1 MTSVVNRIS
10 ADAKEMTGYNSH
22 VSIKNVSLSHKLW
35 VISCTYSIKILLH
48 SVENFKFKSSFQIL
62 AVF

>member
-48 SVENFKFKSSFQIL
+48 SVENFKFKSSFQVL